1 MLSRVVAT
9 EVKWIFLVLIVS
21 IIIAGS
27 INSIISSAGMGADRN
42 QTFLGLTFFSE
53 VVVFFIF
60 NTFVV
65 FGVKGFFQMYS
76 QKTANLIIFITG
88 VLLTIAIFI
97 LAYQIL
103 F

>member
-1 MLSRVVAT
+1 MLSRIMAA
-9 EVKWIFLVLIVS
+9 EMKWIFVVLIISVIIVS
-21 IIIAGS
+21 S
-27 INSIISSAGMGADRN
+27 INSTLSSTGSNADVN
-42 QTFLGLTFFSE
+42 QTFFGLTFFSE
-53 VVVFFIF
+53 VLVFFVF

-88 VLLTIAIFI
+88 IMLTIAIFI
-97 LAYQIL
+97 LTYQVL